1 MTSLREYPH
10 ATLIVVCVLKHH
22 LRAYR
27 TEPEPDV
34 PGASALY
41 PRHPEEE
48 VQPEAPADQLA
59 PDRT

>member
-1 MTSLREYPH
+1 MTSLREYPI
-10 ATLIVVCVLKHH
+10 LKVVCVLNPYP
-22 LRAYR
+22 RACR